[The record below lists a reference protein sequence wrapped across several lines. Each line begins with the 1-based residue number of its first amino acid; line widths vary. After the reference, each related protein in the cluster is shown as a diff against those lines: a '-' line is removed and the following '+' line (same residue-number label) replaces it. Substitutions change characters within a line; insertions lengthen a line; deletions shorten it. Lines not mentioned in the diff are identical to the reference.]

1 MTTTARNTAADTTRD
16 AAPGTMSIRLDGKPC
31 SVAPGTTLASL
42 VAALGHAPAGVG
54 TAVNGSF
61 VPRSQRDRM
70 LAPGDSVLLFKPI
83 TGG

>member
-1 MTTTARNTAADTTRD
+1 LTTTD
-16 AAPGTMSIRLDGKPC
+16 ATQATIDIRLDDKPFA
-31 SVAPGTTLASL
+31 VVPGTTLESL
-42 VAALGHAPAGVG
+42 VAALGHAPADVS
-54 TAVNGSF
+54 TAINGSF